1 MDAINTNEIQKFL
14 SYLLELLNSKQINES
29 QFFELKKMINENNQ
43 QLITQFK
50 FLLNNKITNEN
61 FIFFLKLLY

>member
-14 SYLLELLNSKQINES
+14 SYLLELLNLKQINES

-50 FLLNNKITNEN
+50 FFLNKKRMKIL
-61 FIFFLKLLY
+61 FFF